1 MISSPRD
8 SREYSAG
15 SKPLAVAFFLKTFLT
30 NAQRLVISAFVK
42 ITRMRVSNIVLTF
55 VLLLCALT
63 QTQGGA
69 LCDARLYVC
78 GRGLGAMQNSQG
90 LVEFHSTVAAVT
102 SQIPGGTAIL
112 SRNFS
117 QGSDTD
123 TYLDGADEVRM
134 KQGEGWRRTAR
145 KKKDLTSL

>member
-1 MISSPRD
+1 MIVENILLGPNRW
-8 SREYSAG
+8 
-15 SKPLAVAFFLKTFLT
+15 LWLFLFFNFWA
-30 NAQRLVISAFVK
+30 NAQRLLIPAFVK
-42 ITRMRVSNIVLTF
+42 ITRIRVFNSKMMTF
-55 VLLLCALT
+55 VSLLCTLT
-63 QTQGGA
+63 QTQGSA
-69 LCDARLYVC
+69 LCEARLYVC

-134 KQGEGWRRTAR
+134 KQGEG
-145 KKKDLTSL
+145 